1 MKKASIILLICLH
14 SVGIF
19 AHNAQISTIALVQS
33 KDSKWHLILSA
44 SLTAFQYEIKNS
56 NPSINLDSLNAEKF
70 QRIILEHLR
79 QKIDIKANGHQATLK
94 NARVI
99 LGHQT
104 DINFEVTNMSE
115 NLQSI
120 DFQQLGFST
129 LRDHYCVLKIITK
142 NGKENSFMLQKDNN
156 YSVSLLA
163 ENTVLV
169 EKDIQSESNFLL
181 YFLVVIGLVAL
192 IFMYFKTSKYGAKNL
207 ITDGFYKE

>member
-1 MKKASIILLICLH
+1 MKKTSIILLICLH
-14 SVGIF
+14 SLSIF

-70 QRIILEHLR
+70 QRVILEHLR

-104 DINFEVTNMSE
+104 DINFEVTDMPE
-115 NLQSI
+115 NLQTI
-120 DFQQLGFST
+120 DFQQLGFVT
-129 LRDHYCVLKIITK
+129 LRDHYCVLKVITK
-142 NGKENSFMLQKDNN
+142 SGNENSFMLQKDNN

-163 ENTVLV
+163 ENNVLV
-169 EKDIQSESNFLL
+169 EKVNQSESNFLIYL
-181 YFLVVIGLVAL
+181 LFVLGIIGLTVVYL
-192 IFMYFKTSKYGAKNL
+192 RVSKNSVKSFWVNA
-207 ITDGFYKE
+207 

>member
-1 MKKASIILLICLH
+1 MKKISIILLICLH

-44 SLTAFQYEIKNS
+44 SLSAFQYEIKNS
-56 NPSINLDSLNAEKF
+56 NLSINLDSLNAEKF

-79 QKIDIKANGHQATLK
+79 EKIKIEANGHHATLK

-104 DINFEVTNMSE
+104 DINFEVTDMPE

-142 NGKENSFMLQKDNN
+142 NGNENSFMLQKDNN
-156 YSVSLLA
+156 YSVSLVA
-163 ENTVLV
+163 ENNVLV
-169 EKDIQSESNFLL
+169 EKVNQSESNFLI
-181 YFLVVIGLVAL
+181 YFLVVLGIIGLTVVYL
-192 IFMYFKTSKYGAKNL
+192 RVSKNSIKSFFVNA
-207 ITDGFYKE
+207 

>member
-1 MKKASIILLICLH
+1 MKKTSIILLICLH
-14 SVGIF
+14 SMSIF

-44 SLTAFQYEIKNS
+44 SLSAFQYEIKNS
-56 NPSINLDSLNAEKF
+56 NSSINIDSLNAEKF

-104 DINFEVTNMSE
+104 DINFEVTDMPE
-115 NLQSI
+115 NLQTV
-120 DFQQLGFST
+120 DFQQLGFAT

-142 NGKENSFMLQKDNN
+142 SGIESSFMLQKDNN
-156 YSVSLLA
+156 YSVSLVA
-163 ENTVLV
+163 ENNVLV
-169 EKDIQSESNFLL
+169 EKVNQSESNFLIYL
-181 YFLVVIGLVAL
+181 LVVLGIIGLTVVYL
-192 IFMYFKTSKYGAKNL
+192 RVSKNSVKSFWVNA
-207 ITDGFYKE
+207 

>member
-1 MKKASIILLICLH
+1 MKKISIILLICLH

-70 QRIILEHLR
+70 QRIILGHLR
-79 QKIDIKANGHQATLK
+79 QKIDIEANGHHAALK

-104 DINFEVTNMSE
+104 DINFEVTNMPE
-115 NLQSI
+115 NLQRV
-120 DFQQLGFST
+120 DFQQLGFAT

-156 YSVSLLA
+156 YSVSLV
-163 ENTVLV
+163 EESNVLV
-169 EKDIQSESNFLL
+169 EKVNRSESDFLIYL
-181 YFLVVIGLVAL
+181 LVLLGIIGLIVVYLRVSKNSVKSFLVN
-192 IFMYFKTSKYGAKNL
+192 T
-207 ITDGFYKE
+207 

>member
-1 MKKASIILLICLH
+1 MKKISIILLICLH

-44 SLTAFQYEIKNS
+44 SLSAFQYEIKNS
-56 NPSINLDSLNAEKF
+56 NPTINLDSLNAEKF

-79 QKIDIKANGHQATLK
+79 QKIDIEANGRQATLK

-104 DINFEVTNMSE
+104 DINFEVTNMPE
-115 NLQSI
+115 NLQTI

-129 LRDHYCVLKIITK
+129 LRDHYCVLKIIAK
-142 NGKENSFMLQKDNN
+142 NGNENSFMLQKDNN
-156 YSVSLLA
+156 YSVSLVA
-163 ENTVLV
+163 ENNILV
-169 EKDIQSESNFLL
+169 EKINQNESNFLIYL
-181 YFLVVIGLVAL
+181 LVVLGIIGLIVVYL
-192 IFMYFKTSKYGAKNL
+192 RVSKSSVKSFWANA
-207 ITDGFYKE
+207 

>member
-1 MKKASIILLICLH
+1 MKKISIILLVCLH

-19 AHNAQISTIALVQS
+19 AHNAQISTVALVQS

-56 NPSINLDSLNAEKF
+56 NPNINLDSLNAEKF
-70 QRIILEHLR
+70 QRIILDHLR
-79 QKIDIKANGHQATLK
+79 QKIDIEANGHHATLS

-104 DINFEVTNMSE
+104 DINFEATDMPE
-115 NLQSI
+115 NLQTI

-142 NGKENSFMLQKDNN
+142 NGNENSFMLQKDNN
-156 YSVSLLA
+156 YSVSLVA

-169 EKDIQSESNFLL
+169 EKVNQSESNFLIYL
-181 YFLVVIGLVAL
+181 TVVLGIIGLIVVYLRA
-192 IFMYFKTSKYGAKNL
+192 SKNSGKRFWVNA
-207 ITDGFYKE
+207 

>member
-1 MKKASIILLICLH
+1 MKKISIILLICLH
-14 SVGIF
+14 SLSIF

-56 NPSINLDSLNAEKF
+56 KPSINIDSLNAEKF

-79 QKIDIKANGHQATLK
+79 QKIDIEANGHHATLK

-104 DINFEVTNMSE
+104 DINFEVTDMPE
-115 NLQSI
+115 NPQTI
-120 DFQQLGFST
+120 DFRQLGFAT

-142 NGKENSFMLQKDNN
+142 SGNENSFMLQKDNN
-156 YSVSLLA
+156 YSVSLVE
-163 ENTVLV
+163 ENNVFV
-169 EKDIQSESNFLL
+169 EKVNQSKSNFLIYL
-181 YFLVVIGLVAL
+181 LVLSGIIGLIV
-192 IFMYFKTSKYGAKNL
+192 MYLRVSKNYVKSFWL
-207 ITDGFYKE
+207 MLS

>member
-1 MKKASIILLICLH
+1 MKKLSIILLICLH
-14 SVGIF
+14 SMSIF

-70 QRIILEHLR
+70 QLVILEHLR
-79 QKIDIKANGHQATLK
+79 QKIDIEANGHQATLK

-104 DINFEVTNMSE
+104 DINFEVIDMPE
-115 NLQSI
+115 NLQTI

-142 NGKENSFMLQKDNN
+142 NGNESSFMLQKDNN
-156 YSVSLLA
+156 YSVSLVA
-163 ENTVLV
+163 ENNVLV
-169 EKDIQSESNFLL
+169 EKVNQSESNFLIYL
-181 YFLVVIGLVAL
+181 LAVLGIIGLTVVYL
-192 IFMYFKTSKYGAKNL
+192 RVSKNSVKSFWVNA
-207 ITDGFYKE
+207 